1 MTGCDFDVFD
11 FIGKPVKPHRI
22 RHCEDFGELFKYL
35 CFTLCKGKCLYTRF
49 DTFADIKIVISALCN
64 IAIYVS
70 CRAVVI
76 KGSERIFIAG
86 KRDNFLLVRC

>member
-1 MTGCDFDVFD
+1 MAGCNFAFFN

-22 RHCEDFGELFKYL
+22 GHCEDFGELFEYL
-35 CFTLCKGKCLYTRF
+35 CFALCKGKRLYTRF

-64 IAIYVS
+64 IAISVS
-70 CRAVVI
+70 RRAVVV

-86 KRDNFLLVRC
+86 KRDNFFLVRC